1 MKPLVKQVK
10 SCPIKIYIAGDYDK
24 AVRSTKEYCDE
35 FGYCVTV
42 TPTTYVYTSGSELG
56 VIIGLINY
64 PRFPADYA
72 EILRHA
78 MAIAEKLRVDL
89 EQESYS
95 IETLESTIWYSYREN
110 DVIKEDQND

>member
-1 MKPLVKQVK
+1 
-10 SCPIKIYIAGDYDK
+10 
-24 AVRSTKEYCDE
+24 
-35 FGYCVTV
+35 
-42 TPTTYVYTSGSELG
+42 
-56 VIIGLINY
+56 
-64 PRFPADYA
+64 
-72 EILRHA
+72 